1 MTMNRRIALSGWL
14 VGLVGMLVAGRGTPA
29 LAQGA
34 VFTQQEIVVS
44 ADLQAPSGVLHLSGI
59 VRAAIHTMPAAEP
72 DPCFLVAVHLD
83 FHQVS
88 VVDSDGVEYHA
99 ANNVEFNGE
108 VPAGTS
114 EGFDFERSV
123 KFVAHGQADAPSF
136 MIFVDVSGAIVKEG
150 AGIITS
156 LVIEPDPCF

>member
-1 MTMNRRIALSGWL
+1 MMSKRIVKVGWL
-14 VGLVGMLVAGRGTPA
+14 VGLVGILIAGHGVPV
-29 LAQGA
+29 LAQGQ
-34 VFTQQEIVVS
+34 VFTQQEILVS
-44 ADLQAPSGVLHLSGI
+44 AYLQAPNGVLPLSGV
-59 VRAAIHTMPAAEP
+59 VRAAIHTMPAGEP
-72 DPCFLVAVHLD
+72 DPCFLVAAHLD

-88 VVDSDGVEYHA
+88 VVDSDGAEYHA

-108 VPAGTS
+108 VPAGTF
-114 EGFDFERSV
+114 EGFNFTRSV
-123 KFVAHGQADAPSF
+123 KFVAYGQAGAPSF